1 MKYHKFSAVGTL
13 VAATLALTGCGLT
26 ADPVAEPANGG
37 KAPAERAPAVK
48 MEAVDACKL
57 LSAAEL
63 RKTFGKAEY
72 KPVGDSRTVGEPVHL
87 TNSSCM
93 FVAQDDATPF
103 NVYVIVQQYDTAK
116 SADDLGGDGTRP
128 VGGVG
133 EAAVSVEA
141 AAETGPAGPPT
152 TQVRFVAAN
161 MLVNVSK
168 VYDADRPPGDPAAD
182 VTRVVELAKKV
193 ASRL

>member
-1 MKYHKFSAVGTL
+1 VEYPKVTAVGAL

-26 ADPVAEPANGG
+26 ADPVAEPVNGG
-37 KAPAERAPAVK
+37 KAPAVK
-48 MEAVDACKL
+48 AEAVDACKL

-63 RKTFGKAEY
+63 RETFGKAAY
-72 KPVGDSRTVGEPVHL
+72 KPSGGSRTIDEPVHL

-103 NVYVIVQQYDTAK
+103 DVYVIVQQYDTAK
-116 SADDLGGDGTRP
+116 SGDDLGSDGTKP
-128 VGGVG
+128 VSGVG

-141 AAETGPAGPPT
+141 AEQGPAGPPT
-152 TQVRFVAAN
+152 TQVRFVAGN
-161 MLVNVSK
+161 KLVNVSK
-168 VYDADRPPGDPAAD
+168 VYEADRAPDDPAAD
-182 VTRVVELAKKV
+182 VTGVVELAKKV